1 MSDDAATILPP
12 TLVAPVSASGAPP
25 PVKKRRTAA
34 GVGNG
39 SARKAA
45 CFARLQGAGD
55 LSKEDLNALVQ
66 EAIDVD
72 LTATEEYDNA
82 VKLLVAF
89 GRTALTPVAAVER
102 FLKRVQE
109 EGDADADDDDDDDE
123 EEDEEEE
130 DEEEE
135 DVEAEEA

>member
-89 GRTALTPVAAVER
+89 GRTTVTPVEAAER

-109 EGDADADDDDDDDE
+109 QGDADDDDEE